1 MIPRHL
7 EKPILKA
14 VKSYPV
20 LLITGPRQS
29 GKTTLIKSIFKE
41 YKYLNLEFPDTRSYA
56 KEDPRNFLSEIA
68 SGIIIDEV
76 QYAPELLS
84 YIQGMVDEQ
93 NLIGKVI
100 LTGSQNIN
108 IMEQVSQSLAGRVA
122 VFELLPL
129 SYSELKDIVPFDDI
143 NQLLFQGQY
152 PRQYDHLGLDIALW
166 LKNYTQT
173 YIQRDVRQLVNLR
186 DIDKFSTFLKLC
198 AGRIGQL
205 VNYASLGNEAGLDA
219 KTVAHYL
226 NVLKESYIVF
236 TLAPYYKNFN
246 KRLVK
251 TPKIYFYDTG
261 LACSLLGI
269 NTAESLKTH
278 YMNGALFENWVL
290 TELYKHYSN
299 QALTFPFYF
308 WRDRTGN
315 EIDVLLESENK
326 YLLTECKYSSTYHSS
341 FFKMN
346 QYWNNLNIKAP
357 FRNAVIYGG
366 DESFK
371 TKNGHLYSW
380 KDFKDYAETE
390 LRNNPEP

>member
-1 MIPRHL
+1 MITRHL
-7 EKPILKA
+7 KKPILEAAKN
-14 VKSYPV
+14 YPV

-29 GKTTLIKSIFKE
+29 GKTTLARDVFSG
-41 YKYLNLEFPDTRSYA
+41 YKYFNLEFPDTRSYA
-56 KEDPRNFLSEIA
+56 KDDPRNFLSDIGK
-68 SGIIIDEV
+68 GIIIDEV

-84 YIQGMVDEQ
+84 YIQGMVDDQ

-108 IMEQVSQSLAGRVA
+108 IMEQVTQSLAGRVA
-122 VFELLPL
+122 IFELLPL
-129 SYSELKDIVPFDDI
+129 SYLELKEVVPFNDI
-143 NQLLFQGQY
+143 NKLLFQGQY
-152 PRQYDHLGLDIALW
+152 PRQYDQPDLDIVFW

-186 DIDKFSTFLKLC
+186 DIDKFSVFLKLC

-205 VNYASLGNEAGLDA
+205 VNYAALGNEAGLDA
-219 KTVAHYL
+219 KTVAHYV
-226 NVLKESYIVF
+226 NVLKENYILF

-290 TELYKHYSN
+290 TELYKLYAN
-299 QALTFPFYF
+299 QALAFPFYF

-315 EIDVLLESENK
+315 EIDILLEREDN
-326 YLLTECKYSSTYHSS
+326 YVLTECKYASTYHSS

-346 QYWNNLNIKAP
+346 QYWDNLNLKTP
-357 FRNAVIYGG
+357 FHSAVMYGG
-366 DESFK
+366 NESLK
-371 TKNGHLYSW
+371 TKHGNLYSW
-380 KDFKDYAETE
+380 KDFEKFAYETMNLE
-390 LRNNPEP
+390 L